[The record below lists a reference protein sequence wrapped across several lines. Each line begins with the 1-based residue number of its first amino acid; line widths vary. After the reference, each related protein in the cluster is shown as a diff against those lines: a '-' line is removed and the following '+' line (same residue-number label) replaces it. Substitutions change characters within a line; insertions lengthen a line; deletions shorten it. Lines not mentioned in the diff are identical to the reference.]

1 MREKTGRVGRPMKE
15 GNESQVGAHISM
27 SQEVKTWIK
36 DSGKPVAYFLDI
48 GVNAIRG
55 NPDEKELM
63 DLEKEIS
70 IREPELAMLKARRDL
85 ILAEKRRREE
95 YARQK
100 ETETKYLHA
109 VFSLLLKLSK
119 KTGRITFYDNWIRE
133 QYGISFDVS
142 LANRNFSE
150 ALEAIDLIPEYA
162 VEKYSIRKVQKGQRE
177 EKMMV
182 ELMDREDEE

>member
-1 MREKTGRVGRPMKE
+1 MSEKKERVGRPLKY
-15 GNESQVGAHISM
+15 GNETQIGAHISM
-27 SQEVKTWIK
+27 SPELKTWIK
-36 DSGKPVAYFLDI
+36 DSGKPVAYFLEI

-70 IREPELAMLKARRDL
+70 IREPELAMMKARRDL

-95 YARQK
+95 YAREK
-100 ETETKYLHA
+100 ETEIKYLHA
-109 VFSLLLKLSK
+109 VFSLLVKLSK

-133 QYGISFDVS
+133 QYGVA
-142 LANRNFSE
+142 LNVNLVNQNFPE

-182 ELMDREDEE
+182 ELLDREVG